1 MASDYPA
8 AKENAMIELT
18 EEQAVALTRAEQP
31 PLVVDPRTREEFVLV
46 RKDRFEAMQKWVASL
61 KRRWDDPAD
70 DDLIR
75 KP

>member
-1 MASDYPA
+1 
-8 AKENAMIELT
+8 MIELT

-31 PLVVDPRTREEFVLV
+31 PLVVNPRTQEEFVLV

-61 KRRWDDPAD
+61 KRRWDDPAA

>member
-1 MASDYPA
+1 MCKMSVALLA
-8 AKENAMIELT
+8 GFVAVCG
-18 EEQAVALTRAEQP
+18 AVALRPGPRAEQP
-31 PLVVDPRTREEFVLV
+31 PLVVNPRTQEEFVLV
-46 RKDRFEAMQKWVASL
+46 RKDRFEVMQKWVASL